1 MTIRLIS
8 LLLLLLSFPALAGD
22 VYVKTKNHTDA
33 VSMKGMTTPAKD
45 EITEQWIGAKHLAH
59 VGANR
64 SVVVDLDK
72 KQIFFINP
80 QSKTYVQ
87 ATLPFEMT
95 KLLPPQMASMVG
107 MMKMSM
113 KVNPTPEKKMIG
125 KWNCQGYDIT
135 MTVMGM
141 PIKTKAWVTKD
152 VPIDM
157 AQYRALYAQVL
168 KGQFLDE
175 ASIQEINKIDG
186 FQVASET
193 NGEIMGAKIRSTT
206 EILEIATKD
215 APAGVYAPPAGFT
228 KKDALEVEDLQQK

>member
-8 LLLLLLSFPALAGD
+8 IFLLLLALPALAGD

-33 VSMKGMTTPAKD
+33 ISMKGMNTPAKD
-45 EITEQWIGAKHLAH
+45 EITEQWIGDRSLAH
-59 VGANR
+59 IGANR
-64 SVVVDLDK
+64 GVVVDLEK
-72 KQIFFINP
+72 KLIYFINP

-87 ATLPFEMT
+87 AALPFDMT

-113 KVNPTPEKKMIG
+113 KVNPTAEKKTVG

-152 VPIDM
+152 VPVDM
-157 AQYRALYAQVL
+157 SKYREMYAQVL

-175 ASIQEINKIDG
+175 ASIGELNKIDG

-193 NGEIMGAKIRSTT
+193 SGEIMGAKIRSTT
-206 EILEIATKD
+206 EIVEITPKA
-215 APAGVYAPPAGFT
+215 APPGVYAPPPGFT
-228 KKDALEVEDLQQK
+228 KKDALAVEDLQQK